1 MNSVF
6 CAAALLLLQDPENWT
21 ECVLGHQSSKNLCVC
36 QKPNPA
42 LYKCFRKQLCQVNAT
57 LAKLELDPQ
66 KKPFRLEPLF
76 STPAFSYRTLY
87 VSLQQLYPE
96 VTTTTT
102 TPALKPALPA
112 NGPSALPVDEAD
124 DNSERAWKAPFES
137 PSSDSAASSWQ
148 LSTFPPPPAVSFFTT
163 EKQVSSLTVYKTK
176 RFISSEGGQKMFFT
190 RLTIFLF
197 LTDHRRQLQHGR
209 RSAGTCRSSNR
220 IDATQTTFSK
230 GPDRTP
236 TSLRQI
242 GPQPGI
248 GSLDPLLS
256 LRRQL
261 AGPRG
266 RQPRGKG
273 KVIFVFCCSK
283 RPVGIG

>member
-57 LAKLELDPQ
+57 LAKLELDPHTQ
-66 KKPFRLEPLF
+66 TPARASLLHPAFQLPYLIRLVAATLPRSHDDDDDDPRSQAGAPGERTKRSAGRRGRRQQRASLEAAFREPLVGF
-76 STPAFSYRTLY
+76 GGLFLATF
-87 VSLQQLYPE
+87 
-96 VTTTTT
+96 
-102 TPALKPALPA
+102 
-112 NGPSALPVDEAD
+112 D
-124 DNSERAWKAPFES
+124 
-137 PSSDSAASSWQ
+137 
-148 LSTFPPPPAVSFFTT
+148 FPPPPAVSFFTT

-176 RFISSEGGQKMFFT
+176 RVISSEGGQKMFFA

-197 LTDHRRQLQHGR
+197 LKDHRRQLQHGR

-230 GPDRTP
+230 DPDRTP

-273 KVIFVFCCSK
+273 HFCF
-283 RPVGIG
+283 RLF